1 MSPSPGAVA
10 LAALLAL
17 SLAVLPVSVVV
28 FGAVVL
34 AAVVVVDALAA
45 RRPPLLHRQVPG
57 SLARGVAA
65 PMAADVT
72 PAGASSVQVRQPLVP
87 DVSIDPAEH
96 GGTQT
101 MAVVA
106 TRRGHHVLPP
116 IAVRATGP
124 LHLGRW
130 DHTLGT
136 DESIH
141 VYPDLPNARRIATAV
156 RQGRFHDPGER
167 RRGPLG
173 LGTEFETI
181 RDYQPDDDVRQI
193 NWVATAREGRP
204 MSNQFRQDTERD
216 VLGVVDAGRLM
227 TSPVLDRTRLDAA
240 LDALVAVA
248 AVADVLGDRCGAI
261 AFDNQV
267 RRRVRPRR
275 AGGEAVVRTFH
286 DLEPSSVDSDYE
298 LAFRSLG
305 TTKRSLVI
313 VFTDLLEEA
322 AARPLLEAVP
332 TLVRRHAV
340 IVATSSDPELDAM
353 VATEPRKV
361 SDVYVAAV
369 ATEVLAGRNAVAAD
383 LARTGA
389 VVIDANPDN
398 LAARCVGAYLRL
410 KSQAR
415 V

>member
-1 MSPSPGAVA
+1 VV

-17 SLAVLPVSVVV
+17 SLAVLPVYVAVL
-28 FGAVVL
+28 GAVVL

-45 RRPPLLHRQVPG
+45 RRPPALHRQVPG
-57 SLARGVAA
+57 TLARGVAA
-65 PMAADVT
+65 PMAAGVA
-72 PAGASSVQVRQPLVP
+72 PAGASTVQVRQPMVP

-96 GGTQT
+96 DGTPRA
-101 MAVVA
+101 MAIVA
-106 TRRGHHVLPP
+106 SRRGHHVLPP
-116 IAVRATGP
+116 VTVRATGP
-124 LHLGRW
+124 LGLGRW
-130 DHTLGT
+130 DHTLGA

-193 NWVATAREGRP
+193 NWVATARAERP

-248 AVADVLGDRCGAI
+248 AVADVVGDRCGAI
-261 AFDNQV
+261 AFDDQV

-340 IVATSSDPELDAM
+340 VVATSSDPELDAI
-353 VATEPRKV
+353 VAAEPSSV
-361 SDVYVAAV
+361 SDVYQAAV
-369 ATEVLAGRNAVAAD
+369 ATEVLAGRDAVASD
-383 LARTGA
+383 LARAGA
-389 VVIDANPDN
+389 VVVDAAPD
-398 LAARCVGAYLRL
+398 LLPARCVGVYLRL

>member
-1 MSPSPGAVA
+1 MSPSPRAVV

-17 SLAVLPVSVVV
+17 SLAVLPVGVVV
-28 FGAVVL
+28 LGAVVL
-34 AAVVVVDALAA
+34 AAVVVVDAVAA
-45 RRPPLLHRQVPG
+45 RRPPALHRQVPG
-57 SLARGVAA
+57 TLARGVAA
-65 PMAADVT
+65 PMAAGVA

-87 DVSIDPAEH
+87 DVSVDLAEH
-96 GGTQT
+96 DGTRA

-106 TRRGHHVLPP
+106 SRRGHHVLPP
-116 IAVRATGP
+116 VTVRATGP
-124 LHLGRW
+124 LRLGRW

-193 NWVATAREGRP
+193 NWVATARAGRP

-227 TSPVLDRTRLDAA
+227 TAPVLDRTRLDAA

-261 AFDNQV
+261 AFDDRV

-353 VATEPRKV
+353 VAAEPRKV

-369 ATEVLAGRNAVAAD
+369 ATEVLAGRTAVAAD
-383 LARTGA
+383 LTRAGA
-389 VVIDANPDN
+389 VVVDAPPDL

-410 KSQAR
+410 KAQAR